1 MGACLGH
8 SILLRRQS
16 VLLCNMAHMDEAALR
31 QLCRDQKLY
40 ATPHLNDS
48 LFAGNQGFLSLGGLE
63 AYTGLR
69 ALHLEGNALET
80 LEGLPPL
87 PGLLCL

>member
-1 MGACLGH
+1 MGACPLNNN
-8 SILLRRQS
+8 SLRRQS
-16 VLLCNMAHMDEAALR
+16 ATIGTMAHMDEAALR

-69 ALHLEGNALET
+69 GLHLEGNALET
-80 LEGLPPL
+80 LDGLPPL

>member
-1 MGACLGH
+1 
-8 SILLRRQS
+8 
-16 VLLCNMAHMDEAALR
+16 MAHMDEAALR

-69 ALHLEGNALET
+69 ALHLEGNALEM